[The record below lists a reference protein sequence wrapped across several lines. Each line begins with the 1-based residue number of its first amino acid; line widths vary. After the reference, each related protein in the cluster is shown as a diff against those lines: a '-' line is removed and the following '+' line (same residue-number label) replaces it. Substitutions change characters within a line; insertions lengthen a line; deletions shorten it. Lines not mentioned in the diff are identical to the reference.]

1 MSKSVF
7 AVATVAFLFPS
18 VSHLAFAQAE
28 RNEVAAYAVADFTRT
43 SPGKFVAG
51 WNAGTTITQ
60 GASARVGESFE
71 YRLALPRSSS
81 VGLLYSRTPT
91 NAKLFVPQSELI
103 PQRYVVSWPVTRNEF
118 DLLYTY
124 RLKPHLHGVLSPYVT
139 GGGGAILLDG
149 KAASGLDKQGAFV
162 FGGGGDIRIAYRLRL
177 RAGLTTDILKASTYS
192 DRAYRSSWTTVAEPR
207 IGIVVPLG
215 SPAER

>member
-1 MSKSVF
+1 MSKSV
-7 AVATVAFLFPS
+7 VTVAALALLFPS
-18 VSHLAFAQAE
+18 VSHPALAQAG
-28 RNEVAAYAVADFTRT
+28 RNEVAAYTVADFSRAST
-43 SPGKFVAG
+43 GEFVAG

-60 GASARVGESFE
+60 GSSARIGESFE
-71 YRLALPRSSS
+71 YRFALPRNNS
-81 VGLLYSRTPT
+81 VGLLYTCTPT
-91 NAKLFVPQSELI
+91 NAKLFVPRSELI

-118 DLLYTY
+118 DLLFTR
-124 RLKPHLHGVLSPYVT
+124 RLKPHLRGILSPYVA

-162 FGGGGDIRIAYRLRL
+162 FGGGGDIRIASRLRL
-177 RAGLTTDILKASTYS
+177 RIGLTTDILKASTYS

-207 IGIVVPLG
+207 IGLVVPLG